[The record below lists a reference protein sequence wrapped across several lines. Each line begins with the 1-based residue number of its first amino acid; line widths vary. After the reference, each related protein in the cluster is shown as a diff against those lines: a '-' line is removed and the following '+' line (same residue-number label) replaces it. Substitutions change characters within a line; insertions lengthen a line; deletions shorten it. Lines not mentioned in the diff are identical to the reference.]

1 MVAQPDSLEGIGI
14 SGLEESVYRQL
25 LRHPGA
31 SVPEISQRLGAGQHA
46 VRTALAGLERR
57 TMIGRAAG
65 PRARYIAVAPDVA
78 FEALISRRLADLDQ
92 VRAAAQRLMTDFY
105 EGLKAQPPGLIE
117 IVTGTEAVHKRFE
130 QLQRGARH
138 LVQVLDTPPYAG
150 PGGTPNQVEFE
161 ALARGVVY
169 RGIYDKT
176 ALDAAPG
183 TINAIA
189 RYVAAGEQARFL
201 PRVPFKLATFD
212 HEFACAPITIA
223 QTDVARFMVVR
234 ACSLLDALLY
244 IFDTLWERATPMTFG
259 QPETPGDKPPYDS
272 RLLNLLAAGM
282 TDEAIARHLDWSHR
296 TTRRRIAALLTTLGA
311 ESRFQA
317 GLRAARNG
325 WLLPAIPAG
334 RPGPHRP

>member
-1 MVAQPDSLEGIGI
+1 MVAQADSLEGLGI

-25 LRHPGA
+25 LRFPGA
-31 SVPEISQRLGAGQHA
+31 TVPEISQRLGAGQHA
-46 VRTALAGLERR
+46 VRTALASLERR
-57 TMIGRAAG
+57 TMIGRDAG

-78 FEALISRRLADLDQ
+78 LEALISRRLADLDQ
-92 VRAAAQRLMTDFY
+92 ARAAAQRLMTDFY

-130 QLQRGARH
+130 QLQRGAKH
-138 LVQVLDTPPYAG
+138 LVQALDTPPYAG
-150 PGGTPNQVEFE
+150 PGGSPNQVEFE

-189 RYVAAGEQARFL
+189 RYAAAGEQARFL

-212 HEFACAPITIA
+212 REFACVPITIA
-223 QTDVARFMVVR
+223 QPDVARFMVVR

-259 QPETPGDKPPYDS
+259 QPDPPGPAASEPPYDS

-296 TTRRRIAALLTTLGA
+296 TTRRRIAALLAVLGA

-325 WLLPAIPAG
+325 WLLGATMP
-334 RPGPHRP
+334 